1 MTLTDIVEMVDAY
14 IKDQTNT
21 QELAYIRTAWLA
33 ANIMN
38 SMGTLK
44 RPVTV
49 EILLGKKLSDPEKKT
64 MTAEEQQ
71 QRLDELIKKFK
82 K

>member
-1 MTLTDIVEMVDAY
+1 MVDAY
-14 IKDQTNT
+14 IKDQSYTH
-21 QELAYIRTAWLA
+21 ELDYIRTAWLA

-49 EILLGKKLSDPEKKT
+49 EILLGKQLGDPQKKV
-64 MTAEEQQ
+64 MTADEQQ
-71 QRLDELIKKFK
+71 QILEELINKFK
-82 K
+82 Q